1 MRKKDSFWQYL
12 DEEAK
17 HAENNGKGFLL
28 QGDLNAWL
36 GGDIVSNDSHPQM
49 IMVED
54 LKKILISNNLTVVDA
69 LKCCKGLIIRKRNR
83 QGQIQE
89 SIIDFYVVCNL
100 LLPHVTDML
109 INTKG
114 EFTITNYKGAKHGRR
129 AVDSD
134 HVTMILNM
142 NQNVLPQKPQKV
154 VMLDLKKLNG
164 KILFT
169 KSTSETNEFTDCFN
183 NVLPL
188 LEQCEK
194 WHKTLQSYCS
204 KSYPIIRIKKNN
216 SKTSY
221 ADKLIEKRSHL
232 KKKIDEG
239 KSSDRDELNRI
250 EEQIAE
256 IIEEEETNKAKLFKK
271 YCNESSSINI
281 AEMWKLKQKV
291 WPQRKGNQKTQ
302 KD

>member
-1 MRKKDSFWQYL
+1 M
-12 DEEAK
+12 
-17 HAENNGKGFLL
+17 
-28 QGDLNAWL
+28 
-36 GGDIVSNDSHPQM
+36 
-49 IMVED
+49 
-54 LKKILISNNLTVVDA
+54 
-69 LKCCKGLIIRKRNR
+69 
-83 QGQIQE
+83 
-89 SIIDFYVVCNL
+89 
-100 LLPHVTDML
+100 
-109 INTKG
+109 
-114 EFTITNYKGAKHGRR
+114 
-129 AVDSD
+129 DSD

-142 NQNVLPQKPQKV
+142 NLNVLPQKPQKV
-154 VMLDLKKLNG
+154 EMLDSKNLNG

-194 WHKTLQSYCS
+194 WYKTLQSYCS

-256 IIEEEETNKAKLFKK
+256 IIEEEETNKAKLFKE

-281 AEMWKLKQKV
+281 VEMWKLKQKV
-291 WPQRKGNQKTQ
+291 WPKRQETLTTGKLNNQGQMVTEAEELKNLYAKEFIERLRSRPSHPEFVKIKKLKDLIFNLKIEKAQNKKSNDWIMKDLNEVLKTIKKGKS
-302 KD
+302 KDPEGLSREIFHPLVIGTNLKESLLIMLNLLKHHGMIPTFMKKP